1 VANRRDYSD
10 VTLLTSTELSSGSA
24 GMHDVAEFLK
34 EHDPF
39 SGLDRETLEQLSGR
53 AEVEFFTAGS
63 TIFKQGERAPI
74 DVRVVR
80 RGAVA
85 LVDHGRVLDLL
96 GEGELF
102 GHPSMLSGTP
112 PGLEAR
118 AHEDSLCYVLAEE
131 DVLPLLTRPEGLRYV
146 ARSLFARPKPGP
158 LVAADVSGFDLA
170 QQPVTA
176 LIREPPLI
184 CEPELP
190 VRDAARRM
198 AETGA
203 NSALVRLDHG
213 AYGIVTDHDFRSIVA
228 EGLSVDA
235 PVNRVMTAPAFT
247 VGPELN
253 GADLLLAMLDRGI
266 HHVPVISPRAEVL
279 GVISHIDLL
288 AAETRT
294 PFVLRRAVAAAR
306 DVDELR
312 SAARR
317 LTPTLIGLHQVDL
330 GPSQIS
336 ALISVVV
343 DALIRRGIELATSAE
358 GPPPTEFA
366 WLSLG
371 SHGRREGAPSSDID
385 SGMVWADDGEADP
398 APYLRA
404 VADQVVGTLA
414 ATGWESDTHG
424 VTASGSVSARSVTD
438 WQRAVTHWL
447 DHPHEENVLMG
458 LSIFLDGRVVYG
470 PDDGLG
476 ALAELRT
483 VQDRPGVL
491 RLLLQLA
498 LADKPPTGF
507 RRDIVIEHSGENRGS
522 FDIKLGG
529 LQPIIGI
536 ARYAGV
542 SAGATTTTSTV
553 ERLRAGAADGTL
565 RDEEARTL
573 EECFELFA
581 ALRLEHQVR
590 QLEAGARPDDHLD
603 PKVLNPLTRRYLRD
617 AFRAVAS
624 VQKGLAG
631 ELRWRT
637 GK

>member
-1 VANRRDYSD
+1 
-10 VTLLTSTELSSGSA
+10 
-24 GMHDVAEFLK
+24 MHDVAEFLR

-39 SGLDRETLEQLSGR
+39 TGLDRETLERLSER
-53 AEVEFFTAGS
+53 AEVEFFTAGT
-63 TIFKQGERAPI
+63 TIFKQGERSRI

-118 AHEDSLCYVLAEE
+118 AHEDSLCYVLAQG
-131 DVLPLLTRPEGLRYV
+131 DVLPLLTRPEGLRYF
-146 ARSLFARPKPGP
+146 ARSLFSRPKPGP
-158 LVAADVSGFDLA
+158 LVAADVGGYDLA

-176 LIREPPLI
+176 LIREPPLL
-184 CEPELP
+184 CEPELT
-190 VRDAARRM
+190 VREAARRM

-203 NSALVRLDHG
+203 SSVLVRLDDG
-213 AYGIVTDHDFRSIVA
+213 GYGIVTNQDFRSRVVA
-228 EGLSVDA
+228 EGLSVDV
-235 PVNRVMTAPAFT
+235 PVARVMTAPAFT
-247 VGPELN
+247 VGTELN
-253 GADLLLAMLDRGI
+253 AADLLLAMLDRGI
-266 HHVPVISPRAEVL
+266 HHVPVLAGRAEVL
-279 GVISHIDLL
+279 GVVSHVDLL
-288 AAETRT
+288 ASETRT
-294 PFVLRRAVAAAR
+294 PFVLRRAVADAR

-312 SAARR
+312 AAAHR

-330 GPSQIS
+330 APAQIS
-336 ALISVVV
+336 AVVSVVV
-343 DALIRRGIELATSAE
+343 DALIRRGIELATATN
-358 GPPPTEFA
+358 GPAPAEFA

-371 SHGRREGAPSSDID
+371 SHGRREGVPSSDID
-385 SGMVWADDGEADP
+385 SGMVWADDGKTDP
-398 APYLRA
+398 APYMHA
-404 VADQVVGTLA
+404 VADDVVATLA

-424 VTASGSVSARSVTD
+424 VTASGPISARSVAD
-438 WQRAVTHWL
+438 WRRNVKHWL
-447 DHPHEENVLMG
+447 DHPHEENVLMA
-458 LSIFLDGRVVYG
+458 LAIILDGRAVYG

-483 VQDRPGVL
+483 VQDRPDVR
-491 RLLLQLA
+491 RLLLRLA

-507 RRDIVIEHSGENRGS
+507 RRDIVIEDSGENRGS

-529 LQPIIGI
+529 LQPIVGI
-536 ARYAGV
+536 ARYAAV
-542 SAGATTTTSTV
+542 SAGATSTSTV
-553 ERLRAGAADGTL
+553 ERLRAAASAGTL
-565 RDEEARTL
+565 PEEDARTL

-590 QLEAGARPDDHLD
+590 QLEAGARPDDRLD

-624 VQKGLAG
+624 VQKALAG